1 METDFVKAME
11 INTQATTVDGIMG
24 TLVNEM
30 GNTKGIKVHDTVWVD
45 MSNWSGIPPHES
57 GYAVVDD
64 FWAIPE
70 YDKAMYRLMYAV
82 KFRGSDDV
90 IIVNGRRITPINED
104 ADTQENTQKDTKHD
118 KHYHDTVINEDAVT
132 RHDKHY
138 RDAVV
143 EPILV
148 MQALFSRD
156 EFIGFL
162 KGNILKYRLR
172 VGHKGGDREMQC
184 DLDKI
189 RVYEMW
195 LDTIKNGERIVL

>member
-1 METDFVKAME
+1 MD
-11 INTQATTVDGIMG
+11 
-24 TLVNEM
+24 
-30 GNTKGIKVHDTVWVD
+30 NTKGIKVHDTVWVD
-45 MSNWSGIPPHES
+45 MSDWSGIPPHES

-64 FWAIPE
+64 FWGVPE

-90 IIVNGRRITPINED
+90 IIVNGRRVTPINED
-104 ADTQENTQKDTKHD
+104 EDTQEDTM
-118 KHYHDTVINEDAVT
+118 
-132 RHDKHY
+132 HDKHY
-138 RDAVV
+138 RDSVV

-172 VGHKGGDREMQC
+172 AGHKGGEKGMKS

-189 RVYEMW
+189 HVYEEW
-195 LDTIKNGERIVL
+195 LERAKKGERI